1 MNNAELLRLNSCT
14 ENHGWK
20 YWGPYLSERQWGTVR
35 EDYSADGSAWES
47 TNHEMARS
55 KAYRWGEEGLMG
67 ISDSK
72 QNICLALSLWNG
84 KDRILKERLFGLS
97 GNQGNHGEDVKELYY
112 YLDSTPTHSY
122 MKALYKYPIV
132 EYPYT
137 QIIEENNKRGR
148 NSPEFELED
157 TGIFEQNKYFDVFFE
172 LAKNEEQDLLVK
184 YTIYNRSNEDSELS
198 VLPTLWFRNEWS
210 TNEISEK
217 PDMLLV
223 EENRVDLYHV
233 ISGKY
238 HLYFDGNPEVL
249 FTENDTNFKKVY
261 NVESESKYF
270 KDGIN
275 EYIVNGDKKAVNPA
289 KKGTKSAFNYKTK
302 VLANKS
308 VEIKLRLTNFV
319 MENPFGEFDNIYNT
333 RKDEADEYYKYL
345 QVDVPNEDLRN
356 IQRQAYAGM
365 LWSKQFY
372 YFNINKWI
380 KGDEGMPK
388 PPQNRANERNAS
400 WKHFNASNI
409 ISMPDKWEY
418 PWFAAWDLAFHT
430 IPLCRLDPLFAK
442 RQLEILLREYYM
454 HPNGQI
460 PAYEWNFSDVNP
472 PVHAWA
478 TWRVYE
484 IDKLRNNGVG
494 DVSFLEKIFHKLLL
508 NFTWWVNQKDSE
520 GNNIFEGGFLG
531 LDNIGVF
538 DRSQPLPTGGSLE
551 QADGTSW
558 MAMFCLNML
567 RISVEISLHDPVYQ
581 DMASKFLEHFLHI
594 AGALNEMGQGAS
606 LWDDEDDFYY
616 DLLHMPNGYSFPLKI
631 RSMVGIIPL
640 FAVETIDQ
648 ETLDKLPIFKRRVGW
663 ILENKPELA
672 ELISRWHE
680 KGRKNTSILSLTR
693 GYRMSNVLK
702 RVLDKDEFLSDYGV
716 RALSKFHDMHPYEF
730 DYNGKKYTVNYTPGE
745 SNTSLF
751 GGNSNWR
758 GPIWFPLNYLLIESL
773 MKFYNYYGDDF
784 KLEYP
789 TGSGKLFNL
798 KDIADKL
805 GERLI
810 KLFTKTDGKRAI
822 FGNNKLFQNNEHFT
836 DNLLFH
842 EYFHGDT
849 GKGLGASHQTGWTG
863 LIADLIHECSIIQS
877 PEEI

>member
-1 MNNAELLRLNSCT
+1 MNIEEINRLNSCV
-14 ENHGWK
+14 ENNGWK
-20 YWGPYLSERQWGTVR
+20 QWGPYLSERQWGTVR
-35 EDYSADGSAWES
+35 EDYSPDGSAWEYS
-47 TNHEMARS
+47 NHEMSRS

-67 ISDSK
+67 ICDNK
-72 QNICLALSLWNG
+72 QNICFALSLWNG
-84 KDRILKERLFGLS
+84 NDPILKERLFGLT

-122 MKALYKYPIV
+122 MKALYKYPID
-132 EYPYT
+132 EFPYS
-137 QIIEENNKRGR
+137 ILLYENQKRSR
-148 NSPEFELED
+148 KEPEFEIDD
-157 TGIFEQNKYFDVFFE
+157 TGIFNNDKYFDVFCE
-172 LAKNEEQDLLVK
+172 YAKADEQDILIK
-184 YTIYNRSNEDSELS
+184 YTIHNRSKEKASLT
-198 VLPTLWFRNEWS
+198 VLPTIWFRNSWTYETYNKKPKMS
-210 TNEISEK
+210 VGASNRIDITHEK
-217 PDMLLV
+217 VGD
-223 EENRVDLYHV
+223 
-233 ISGKY
+233 Y
-238 HLYFDGNPEVL
+238 HLYCENAKDLL
-249 FTENDTNFKKVY
+249 FCENETNYKKLY
-261 NVESESKYF
+261 NVENTSQYC

-275 EYIVNGDKKAVNPA
+275 NYIVKKDKKTINPQ
-289 KKGTKSAFNYKTK
+289 KVGTKASALYQ
-302 VLANKS
+302 L
-308 VEIKLRLTNFV
+308 EINGEDHVVVKLRLSNYSI
-319 MENPFGEFDNIYNT
+319 EAPFESFDSIFEK
-333 RKDEADEYYKYL
+333 RFKEADEFYEQQYKNIPSKDL
-345 QVDVPNEDLRN
+345 QN

-365 LWSKQFY
+365 LWGKQY
-372 YFNINKWI
+372 YYYNIKQWT
-380 KGDEGMPK
+380 KGDPGL
-388 PPQNRANERNAS
+388 PPPPVQRLTGRNS
-400 WKHFNASNI
+400 TWKHFSANNI

-430 IPLCRLDPLFAK
+430 IPLCRIDPIFAK
-442 RQLEILLREYYM
+442 RQIEILLREYYM

-478 TWRVYE
+478 AWRIYQ
-484 IDKLRNNGVG
+484 IDQQINEGKG
-494 DVSFLEKIFHKLLL
+494 DIAFLEKIFHKLLL

-538 DRSQPLPTGGSLE
+538 DRSQPLPTGGSIE

-581 DMASKFLEHFLHI
+581 DMASKFLEHFLYI
-594 AGALNEMGQGAS
+594 AGSLNEMGKGVS
-606 LWDDEDDFYY
+606 LWDDEDNFYY

-648 ETLDKLPIFKRRVGW
+648 DTLDRLPVFKRRVAW
-663 ILENKPELA
+663 ILANKPDLA

-680 KGRKNTSILSLTR
+680 KGRKNTRILSLTR

-702 RVLDKDEFLSDYGV
+702 RVLDQSEFLSDYGI
-716 RALSKFHDMHPYEF
+716 RALSKFHEKTPYEF
-730 DYNGKKYTVNYTPGE
+730 DYDGKKYTVNYTPGE
-745 SNTSLF
+745 STTALF

-773 MKFYNYYGDDF
+773 MKFYTYYGDEF

-789 TGSGKLFNL
+789 TGSGKLFTL

-810 KLFTKTDGKRAI
+810 KIFTMEDGKRATNG
-822 FGNNKLFQNNEHFT
+822 GNELFNKSEHFK
-836 DNLLFH
+836 NYVLFH

-863 LIADLIHECSIIQS
+863 LVADLIHECNLIDSAK
-877 PEEI
+877 E